1 MRKSFRTKL
10 DYIILMIVAVM
21 LSVSLILSACSK
33 NPQTDTKNTTVIT
46 ENYKPVTL
54 QNYNRELTFQNSPKR
69 VVSLYPHCTEIL
81 LALGLE
87 NKIVGTAHEDHFRE
101 VLPEYKDKYSKIP
114 LLAKKGPSKE
124 ILLSAEPDF
133 IYSTAWDLGGP
144 DGLNL
149 QELSNYKIRTYI
161 AMPTYIKGATMADV
175 YSEIENLGNIFLV
188 QSQAKKLISSMQLRI
203 EAVRDKIGKI
213 DKPVQVLVFDQG
225 SDILITGGK
234 GLESDLIK
242 LAGGENVFDD
252 INKEFARVSWEEAAK
267 RNPEVIIVHDYDL
280 PPSKEK
286 IIFIKNHPVLGKLE
300 AVKKDRIVIIPLE
313 NIFHGVRN
321 PTTVETLA
329 KAFYPEKFE

>member
-1 MRKSFRTKL
+1 MLKSFHT
-10 DYIILMIVAVM
+10 IPNCVILMLVAVM
-21 LSVSLILSACSK
+21 LSVPLILSGCSK
-33 NPQTDTKNTTVIT
+33 KPQPDAKNTTINT

-54 QNYNRELTFQNSPKR
+54 QNYNRELTFQHSPKR

-101 VLPEYKDKYSKIP
+101 VLPEYKDRYSKIP

-133 IYSTAWDLGGP
+133 IYGTAWDLGGP
-144 DGLNL
+144 DGLNF
-149 QELSNYKIRTYI
+149 QELANYKIQTYV
-161 AMPTYIKGATMADV
+161 AMPTYIKGATMEDV
-175 YSEIENLGNIFLV
+175 YSEIENLGNIFSV
-188 QSQAKKLISSMQLRI
+188 KPQAQNLISSMQLKI
-203 EAVRDKIGKI
+203 QVVRDKIAKI
-213 DKPVQVLVFDQG
+213 GKPVRVLVFDQG

-234 GLESDLIK
+234 GLESDLIR

-252 INKEFARVSWEEAAK
+252 VNKEFARVSWEEAVQ

-280 PPSKEK
+280 PPSEEK
-286 IIFIKNHPVLGKLE
+286 VKFIKTHPVLGKLE

-321 PTTVETLA
+321 PITVETLA